1 MKDVQLPPKE
11 AINRI
16 RFASEHQLFDSLC
29 RDGQI
34 VGVVKKLRGDN
45 AEEANRRRLL
55 ASALRITD
63 RIIPSLMQRVDLVK
77 RIAGLEGTDVETYIH
92 NSPHHSASCMHFEN
106 GGIFLLISSGLYSEL
121 SERELLFV
129 IGHELGHVVY
139 QHHLLPARAVLAQRG
154 AVNAERALKL
164 MAWARRAEISADRA
178 GLLCCQDLDVAA
190 KALIK
195 LSCGLSDDLLE
206 FDLPGYVS
214 QLADIET
221 ISRTVRAVEDFY
233 STHPFNPIRVVALS
247 RFWESCTLA
256 EFTEHSPGRES
267 DQAVDGRISELLG
280 FMDPDAATIQN
291 RSVLEC
297 LVWGGFWV
305 AASDGRVDRVEVQA
319 LGNAGKTRMA
329 SEAAAAIQKAGE
341 PIKLIRERFMRVAES
356 CLSLPPFQR
365 HAIVQQLIAVA
376 KASLDIS
383 AQEQNTLQE
392 ICTALKLN
400 PVFPEKVLGQYEDYV
415 FAGAYTQTN

>member
-1 MKDVQLPPKE
+1 MKQIDMPHRE
-11 AINRI
+11 AIDRI
-16 RFASEHQLFDSLC
+16 RFEAERKLFESL
-29 RDGQI
+29 RDDEQI
-34 VGVVKKLRGDN
+34 AGVVEKLRRDH

-63 RIIPSLMQRVDLVK
+63 RIIPSLVEQVELVK
-77 RIAGLEGTDVETYIH
+77 RITHLEGMEVETYIH
-92 NSPHHSASCMHFEN
+92 NSPYHSASCMHFED
-106 GGIFLLISSGLYSEL
+106 GGIFLLISSGLYREL

-129 IGHELGHVVY
+129 LGHELGHVVY
-139 QHHLLPARAVLAQRG
+139 QHHQLPARAVLAQRG

-190 KALIK
+190 GALIK
-195 LSCGLSDDLLE
+195 LSCGLSNDLLE

-214 QLADIET
+214 QLEDIET

-233 STHPFNPIRVVALS
+233 STHPFNPIRVVALT
-247 RFWESCTLA
+247 RFWESSTLA
-256 EFTEHSPGRES
+256 EYVGHSPGKES
-267 DQAVDGRISELLG
+267 DEAVDGRIEELLA
-280 FMDPDAATIQN
+280 FMDPDAATVQN

-305 AASDGRVDRVEVQA
+305 AASDGRIDRVEIQA
-319 LGNAGKTRMA
+319 LGNAGKTRTA
-329 SEAAAAIQKAGE
+329 GEAAATIHRSNE
-341 PIKLIRERFMRVAES
+341 PLKLIRERFMRAADS

-376 KASLDIS
+376 KASLDVS
-383 AQEQNTLQE
+383 AQEQSTLQE
-392 ICTALKLN
+392 ICKALKVN
-400 PVFPEKVLGQYEDYV
+400 PVFPEKILGQYEDYV
-415 FAGAYTQTN
+415 FAGAGM